1 MSLGSIK
8 EEEDKVQA
16 AIKMV
21 DMVDKHVRF
30 EERELFP
37 HLEAAIEE
45 SELAKIG
52 EKLLE
57 MQSEPLQDT
66 YEDEFW
72 V

>member
-16 AIKMV
+16 AFQIA

-37 HLEAAIEE
+37 HLEVAIEE